1 MKEMNIV
8 AAIPGMSLTAEP
20 GSRPWRKPSQLS
32 TVDEA
37 VGFYMPLF
45 EDDNFNTL
53 LIEQIEKGIPLTTIS
68 EILVTANVMEGKHS
82 LDVGILVSPVL
93 VESMLTIA
101 EAAGVD
107 AKIGNESELFDTT
120 DSDEEIIRRA
130 IKNSKKSSG
139 DDEIKEELSETPD
152 KETEDDDTVPAKG
165 LMARRSAE

>member
-20 GSRPWRKPSQLS
+20 GSRPWRKPPQLS

-53 LIEQIEKGIPLTTIS
+53 LVEQIEKGIPLTTIS

-82 LDVGILVSPVL
+82 LDVGVLVSPVL

-130 IKNSKKSSG
+130 IKNSKKSSAG
-139 DDEIKEELSETPD
+139 DAEMKEESSETAD
-152 KETEDDDTVPAKG
+152 KETEDDTPAKG